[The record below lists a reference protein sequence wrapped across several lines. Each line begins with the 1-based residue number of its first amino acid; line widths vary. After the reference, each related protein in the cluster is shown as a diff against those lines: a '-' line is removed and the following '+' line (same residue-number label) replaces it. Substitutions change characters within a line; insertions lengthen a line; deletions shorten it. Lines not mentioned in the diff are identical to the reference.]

1 MNHARLTSTTR
12 RLATAAATAALAVG
26 TVAGAAGPAAA
37 TPNGPSANSSCVAQ
51 IFVPQA
57 LDDPAAF
64 VAKIAEVK
72 QIAASEGTKNFGSAI
87 GGALGGPGLAHWDCP
102 LS

>member
-12 RLATAAATAALAVG
+12 RLATAAAIAALAVG
-26 TVAGAAGPAAA
+26 TVAGAAGAAA
-37 TPNGPSANSSCVAQ
+37 TPNGPSASSSCVAQ

-87 GGALGGPGLAHWDCP
+87 GGALGGQGLAHWDCP
-102 LS
+102 PS

>member
-1 MNHARLTSTTR
+1 MNHAVLTSTTR
-12 RLATAAATAALAVG
+12 RIAVATAAAALAVG
-26 TVAGAAGPAAA
+26 TLAVAGTASA
-37 TPNGPSANSSCVAQ
+37 TPTGPNSSASCVGQ

-64 VAKIAEVK
+64 VSRIAEVK
-72 QIAASEGTKNFGSAI
+72 DIAASEGTKNFGSAI

-102 LS
+102 AY